1 MYSSCG
7 IFTSS
12 VKDLEG
18 AALMIRTDGENYG
31 EYLTVR
37 LPRPVDEALR
47 RRAAETGQSRS
58 ELVRATLADRLI
70 DTRSEGVAA

>member
-1 MYSSCG
+1 
-7 IFTSS
+7 
-12 VKDLEG
+12 
-18 AALMIRTDGENYG
+18 MIRTDGETYG

>member
-1 MYSSCG
+1 
-7 IFTSS
+7 
-12 VKDLEG
+12 
-18 AALMIRTDGENYG
+18 MIRTDGETYC

-70 DTRSEGVAA
+70 DPRADVVAA